1 MSLGNLGVDPAE
13 TGRISCCGRY
23 RSHVERDDI
32 QKAIQTAFAEVPL
45 RSGVSLRQAE
55 SIDGTILCLE
65 PTYVG
70 REPDEIS
77 DDWMRVPE
85 SELLRDNI
93 AHLDAD
99 GLRYYL
105 PALMLWLLDHYDEDR
120 WLSGSDMTAIGTM
133 GAIAPEQ
140 QFATS
145 LWAMYDTFTAEQRTA
160 IASYVEALPRL
171 VRLDHQDATRVA
183 RSMDDYWRRFLPPF
197 SLTG

>member
-1 MSLGNLGVDPAE
+1 MELTRSK
-13 TGRISCCGRY
+13 GRISCCGRY
-23 RSHVERDDI
+23 RGHVERDDI
-32 QKAIQTAFAEVPL
+32 QEAIQTAFAKVRL

-55 SIDGTILCLE
+55 SIDDTIFGLE
-65 PTYVG
+65 PTYAG
-70 REPDEIS
+70 REPDEIT

-145 LWAMYDTFTAEQRTA
+145 LWVMYDTFTAEQRTA